1 MFILKILNYK
11 NFINNLEKKILMLKK
26 NNLLNLKIKKNLIN
40 YIINVKLTKK
50 NILLYVT
57 DIKRNLKIFKT
68 TNSLGLKKIKQQNV
82 LLKLL
87 KIFLLKS
94 NFLKNNFIAL
104 HLINLNKYFINL
116 LIKILENILF
126 IKIIKIYNFLTPHN
140 GCRPKK
146 LKRKKKQKL
155 KFN

>member
-57 DIKRNLKIFKT
+57 DIKGNLKIFKT

-116 LIKILENILF
+116 LIKILFLF
-126 IKIIKIYNFLTPHN
+126 IFSGFKSDNSISSPYLFV
-140 GCRPKK
+140 
-146 LKRKKKQKL
+146 
-155 KFN
+155 